1 MASNNFLF
9 NLQWREFIAEY
20 PAELRL
26 EVYEAAMEYAASGT
40 LPELSST
47 AKLVMKFICREI
59 DYNRE
64 QYESTVERRKAAGR
78 RSGEVRRQRKLEAEK
93 EAKEEAEEVEIEGV
107 EAAEQSPEDAEL
119 EQQFEEFRKEYPGT
133 KRNLES
139 ELADFKSAFPTT
151 WRQYVPLLLP
161 AAQKLNEYYRQC
173 NAKKKFAPNPRNL
186 KAWLSDQ
193 CWTYEYP
200 DLTPPM
206 PRRHTDADYESCL
219 TFR

>member
-40 LPELSST
+40 LPELTPT

-78 RSGEVRRQRKLEAEK
+78 RSGEVRRQRKEEAEK
-93 EAKEEAEEVEIEGV
+93 NAEPEAEEVE
-107 EAAEQSPEDAEL
+107 AAEKSPEDAEL

-133 KRNLES
+133 KRNFEN
-139 ELADFKSAFPTT
+139 EFADFKSAFPST
-151 WRQYVPLLLP
+151 WRQFVPLLLP
-161 AAQKLNEYYRQC
+161 AAQKLNDYYRQC
-173 NAKKKFAPNPRNL
+173 NTKKKFAPNPRNL
-186 KAWLSDQ
+186 KAWLIDQ

-200 DLTPPM
+200 DLTSKKSRPP
-206 PRRHTDADYESCL
+206 TDADYDEDID
-219 TFR
+219 FR